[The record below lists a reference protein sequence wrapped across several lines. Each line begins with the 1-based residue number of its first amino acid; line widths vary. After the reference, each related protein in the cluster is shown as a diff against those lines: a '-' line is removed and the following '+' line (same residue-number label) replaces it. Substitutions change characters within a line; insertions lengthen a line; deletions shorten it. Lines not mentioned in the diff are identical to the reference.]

1 MEPVDLSNFQFLKTF
16 LPPLRATTPEDE
28 RNTAQGHKDREN
40 FDSSQLERRMQAL
53 LKHKARKEG
62 LRAAATLVLAVPN
75 ILDECVAPTVTMNK
89 LR

>member
-16 LPPLRATTPEDE
+16 LPPLRATTPEVEDE
-28 RNTAQGHKDREN
+28 RNTPQDREN

-53 LKHKARKEG
+53 LKQKARKEG